1 MIDFND
7 YNDDFFEPGEFDSQI
22 EELKEEL
29 RESVKK
35 EIKDEIEKLRKE
47 NKELQ
52 GIKKNFDSIKRD
64 FEAKKS
70 ECDRVMR
77 NAESKAK
84 QARLKELMEHFKV
97 TLWAVSWDYRYKK
110 KCDKCDK
117 NRRIQVVLPS
127 GKTVDDECDCRVSK
141 KVYYPKENVLYE
153 LSERNGEFMAWYRA
167 EGDRGEEYFAGGS
180 CAEYA
185 KVVVDH
191 NKDFKEIET
200 EELRKVFFTTKEECQ
215 EFCDYLNKLEE
226 SAGYDYDLY
235 GKLMKGDRDGER
247 WRIEHAGTAG
257 RRGSGAV
264 TSGA

>member
-1 MIDFND
+1 MCYWDDGD
-7 YNDDFFEPGEFDSQI
+7 YFEPSEFDEKI
-22 EELKEEL
+22 EELKNEL

-35 EIKDEIEKLRKE
+35 EINDEIEKLRKE

-52 GIKKNFDSIKRD
+52 GIKRNFESVKKD
-64 FEAKKS
+64 FERKKD
-70 ECDRVMR
+70 ECDRAIR

-117 NRRIQVVLPS
+117 NRRIQVALPS
-127 GKTVDDECDCRVSK
+127 GKTVDDECSCRVSK

-153 LSERNGEFMAWYRA
+153 LSERNREFMAWYMA
-167 EGDRGEEYFAGGS
+167 EGDRGEEYFVRGPR
-180 CAEYA
+180 AEYA

-215 EFCDYLNKLEE
+215 AFCNYINGTEVL
-226 SAGYDYDLY
+226 GYDYNVE
-235 GKLMKGDRDGER
+235 GQPVVQRE
-247 WRIEHAGTAG
+247 ETE
-257 RRGSGAV
+257 
-264 TSGA
+264 

>member
-1 MIDFND
+1 MCYWDDGD
-7 YNDDFFEPGEFDSQI
+7 YFEPGEFDEKI
-22 EELKEEL
+22 EELKNEL

-35 EIKDEIEKLRKE
+35 EINDEIEKLRKE

-52 GIKKNFDSIKRD
+52 GI
-64 FEAKKS
+64 
-70 ECDRVMR
+70 
-77 NAESKAK
+77 AK

-127 GKTVDDECDCRVSK
+127 GKTVDDECSCRVNK

-153 LSERNGEFMAWYRA
+153 LSERNRDFMAWYMA
-167 EGDRGEEYFAGGS
+167 KGDRGEEYFVGGPRT
-180 CAEYA
+180 EYA

-215 EFCDYLNKLEE
+215 AFCDYINGTEVL
-226 SAGYDYDLY
+226 GYDYNVEGQLVAQ
-235 GKLMKGDRDGER
+235 RE
-247 WRIEHAGTAG
+247 ETE
-257 RRGSGAV
+257 
-264 TSGA
+264 

>member
-1 MIDFND
+1 MCCWDDGD
-7 YNDDFFEPGEFDSQI
+7 YFEPGEFDEKI
-22 EELKEEL
+22 EELKNEL

-35 EIKDEIEKLRKE
+35 EINDEIEKLRKE

-52 GIKKNFDSIKRD
+52 SIKRNFESVKKD
-64 FEAKKS
+64 FEKKKD
-70 ECDRVMR
+70 ECDRAIR

-117 NRRIQVVLPS
+117 NRRIQVALPS
-127 GKTVDDECDCRVSK
+127 GKTVDDECSCRVSK

-153 LSERNGEFMAWYRA
+153 LSERNREFMAWYMA
-167 EGDRGEEYFAGGS
+167 KGDRGEEYFVGGPR
-180 CAEYA
+180 AEYA

-215 EFCDYLNKLEE
+215 AFCDYINGTEVL
-226 SAGYDYDLY
+226 GYDYNVE
-235 GKLMKGDRDGER
+235 GQPVVQRE
-247 WRIEHAGTAG
+247 ETE
-257 RRGSGAV
+257 
-264 TSGA
+264 

>member
-1 MIDFND
+1 MCYWDDGD
-7 YNDDFFEPGEFDSQI
+7 YFEPSEFDEKI
-22 EELKEEL
+22 EELKNEL

-35 EIKDEIEKLRKE
+35 EINDEIEKLRKE

-52 GIKKNFDSIKRD
+52 GIKRNFESVKKD
-64 FEAKKS
+64 FERKKD
-70 ECDRVMR
+70 ECDRAIR

-117 NRRIQVVLPS
+117 NRRIQVALPS
-127 GKTVDDECDCRVSK
+127 GKTVD
-141 KVYYPKENVLYE
+141 
-153 LSERNGEFMAWYRA
+153 EFMAWYMA
-167 EGDRGEEYFAGGS
+167 KGDRGEEYFVGGPR
-180 CAEYA
+180 AEYA

-215 EFCDYLNKLEE
+215 AFCNYINGTEVL
-226 SAGYDYDLY
+226 GYDYNVE
-235 GKLMKGDRDGER
+235 GQPVVQRE
-247 WRIEHAGTAG
+247 ETE
-257 RRGSGAV
+257 
-264 TSGA
+264 

>member
-1 MIDFND
+1 MCYRDDGD
-7 YNDDFFEPGEFDSQI
+7 YFEPSEFDEKI
-22 EELKEEL
+22 EELKNEL

-35 EIKDEIEKLRKE
+35 EINDEIEKLRKE

-52 GIKKNFDSIKRD
+52 GIKRNFESVKKD
-64 FEAKKS
+64 FERKKD
-70 ECDRVMR
+70 ECDRAIR

-117 NRRIQVVLPS
+117 NRRIQVALPS
-127 GKTVDDECDCRVSK
+127 GKTVDDECSCRVSK
-141 KVYYPKENVLYE
+141 KVYYPEENVLYE
-153 LSERNGEFMAWYRA
+153 LSERNREFMAWYMA
-167 EGDRGEEYFAGGS
+167 KGDRGEEYFVGGPR
-180 CAEYA
+180 AEYA

-215 EFCDYLNKLEE
+215 AFCNYINGTEVL
-226 SAGYDYDLY
+226 GYDYNVE
-235 GKLMKGDRDGER
+235 GQPVVQRE
-247 WRIEHAGTAG
+247 ETE
-257 RRGSGAV
+257 
-264 TSGA
+264 